1 MRQLTTL
8 TGIALALGL
17 AAAPAMA
24 QDWDAWDANGDGILD
39 TEEFA
44 SGFGENDVYG
54 SWDADQDGMLSEDEF
69 NEGVFGSTT
78 PTTAVPS
85 RSLSTATSA
94 TTWATAACGTSDP
107 EHRPGGGAAAP
118 LPFSVTRPPGQRRL
132 SLVTSRAAAMAAAQ
146 SACGAPPLL
155 ATSTI
160 RFSTA
165 PMPLCRPARR
175 GSGLAR

>member
-69 NEGVFGSTT
+69 NEGVFGSYD
-78 PTTAVPS
+78 ADDS
-85 RSLSTATSA
+85 GAIEE
-94 TTWATAACGTSDP
+94 P
-107 EHRPGGGAAAP
+107 EYGDLGDDMGDGG
-118 LPFSVTRPPGQRRL
+118 LWDV
-132 SLVTSRAAAMAAAQ
+132 
-146 SACGAPPLL
+146 
-155 ATSTI
+155 
-160 RFSTA
+160 
-165 PMPLCRPARR
+165 
-175 GSGLAR
+175 